1 MQKRVSSAVTKGR
14 QEVNSF
20 RKGVEG
26 CPSASMKESLNRF
39 RIRERWISPNKFVK
53 STGGSCEDH

>member
-1 MQKRVSSAVTKGR
+1 VVRKGR